1 MTLMTMMT
9 LMTLMT
15 LGPLWDH
22 SVAVAVAFSSFFVG
36 VYLLSFSGHFLAF
49 YRAEIYGGV
58 TTVPVSYCANQKLS
72 KILSVSDVQSVIF
85 HQEKKG
91 KSYRQIGRTK

>member
-9 LMTLMT
+9 L
-15 LGPLWDH
+15 GSLWDH
-22 SVAVAVAFSSFFVG
+22 SVAVAVTLSF
-36 VYLLSFSGHFLAF
+36 LSFSGHFLAF